1 MSTDNDD
8 KCNRCNSI
16 NSIITDYINGLIVC
30 NNCGKVYEE
39 RIIVDEYEDRTFE
52 DDSDKIRRVDVPIN
66 PIYENEVGTKLIIR
80 EKGKTKCIN
89 SYSKR
94 SAIGKNFYKIQNI
107 LSSANISQNLIEKTK
122 DYYYTVAQNQKMQGR
137 SIINI
142 ILAIY
147 YHVSKKAGYGK
158 TFKQISLMFNIPER
172 AIKKAYTSIA
182 RFLNDP
188 LEKENESNDMPINLI
203 RDFIGEDRSKND
215 VKMLAFKILENIYNN
230 GFLEGKNPKTL
241 AGLSLFL
248 SYKLFCDNL
257 YDEKE
262 FHKEFCTKTTLMKAY
277 DEIKCNIKKII
288 PENYHDKLYLFCN
301 IYN

>member
-1 MSTDNDD
+1 MSTDNDN
-8 KCNRCNSI
+8 KCDRCNSI
-16 NSIITDYINGLIVC
+16 NSLITDYVIGEIVC

-52 DDSDKIRRVDVPIN
+52 DDADKIRRIDAPIN

-94 SAIGKNFYKIQNI
+94 SAIGKNLYMIQNI

-122 DYYYTVAQNQKMQGR
+122 EYYCTVAKNQKMQGR
-137 SIINI
+137 SIKNI

-147 YHVSKKAGYGK
+147 YHVSKKAVYGK
-158 TFKQISLMFNIPER
+158 TLKQISIMFNIPER
-172 AIKKAYTSIA
+172 AIKKAYTSIVH
-182 RFLNDP
+182 FLDDP
-188 LEKENESNDMPINLI
+188 LEKENESNDIPTNLI
-203 RDFIGEDRSKND
+203 TSFLGEDKSKYD

-230 GFLEGKNPKTL
+230 GVLEGKNPKTL
-241 AGLSLFL
+241 AGLSLFI
-248 SYKLFCDNL
+248 SYKLFNDNL

-262 FHKEFCTKTTLMKAY
+262 FHKEFCTKATLMKSY
-277 DEIKCNIKKII
+277 GEIKGEIKMII
-288 PENYHDKLYLFCN
+288 PENYHDKLYLL
-301 IYN
+301 